1 MNKLNIQQ
9 EVSRMCINIITPVN
23 IGDGTKLTAK
33 DYFYAPKQQRAY
45 FLDLQKWHHFIY
57 QHGLLPAY
65 EKYVGDY
72 RDKRNLL
79 TWLEAQK
86 FTLKDVREI
95 IISEAQ
101 AEVNLVDA
109 KKKNTLNDVDKHIQQ
124 IDGSLY
130 VPGSSIKGVFR
141 TAILYALLQKKPDIK
156 RKYWSLV
163 NEEIAKPY
171 FKPKSSLNRVT
182 ANLEAELLH
191 TLQLEEKGKP
201 VKNNNAV
208 CSSLRGLQV
217 SDTISSENMQVAILQ
232 KVDGGFNKFG
242 KALEHS
248 LPIFRECM
256 LPGTKLY
263 FDVKLDKAFM
273 STLGINSIDALLLL
287 TQKYFD
293 AVLELL
299 QNAFGEQYPEQFAGV
314 GNANMFLGSN
324 TGFLS
329 KTILAMLA
337 PNADQAKEAIK
348 VLLDKSFKKHM
359 GDKIISPR
367 TLKCTKYKGELML
380 MGLAEVRKV

>member
-1 MNKLNIQQ
+1 
-9 EVSRMCINIITPVN
+9 MCLNIITPVN

-33 DYFYAPKQQRAY
+33 DYFYAPKQQKAY

-141 TAILYALLQKKPDIK
+141 TAILYALLQEKTDIK

-171 FKPKSSLNRVT
+171 FKPRIGLNRLT
-182 ANLEAELLH
+182 ANLEADLLH

-201 VKNNNAV
+201 VKNANAV

-217 SDTISSENMQVAILQ
+217 SDTMSSENMQVAVLQ

-242 KALEHS
+242 KASERP

-273 STLGINSIDALLLL
+273 STLGINSIDALLLI

-299 QNAFGEQYPEQFAGV
+299 KNAFGEQYPEQFIGIES
-314 GNANMFLGSN
+314 ANMFLGSN

-329 KTILAMLA
+329 KTLLAMLA
-337 PNADQAKEAIK
+337 PDADQAKNTIK
-348 VLLDKSFKKHM
+348 VLLDKSFKQHKHILR
-359 GDKIISPR
+359 DKIISPR
-367 TLKCTKYKGELML
+367 TLKCTTYNGQTVL

>member
-1 MNKLNIQQ
+1 
-9 EVSRMCINIITPVN
+9 MCLNIITPVN
-23 IGDGTKLTAK
+23 IGDGTKLMAK
-33 DYFYAPKQQRAY
+33 DYFYAPKQQKAY
-45 FLDLQKWHHFIY
+45 FLDLQKWHYFIY

-65 EKYVGDY
+65 EKYVADY

-79 TWLEAQK
+79 NWLEAQK
-86 FTLKDVREI
+86 FTLKDVRDI

-101 AEVNLVDA
+101 AEVNLVDD
-109 KKKNTLNDVDKHIQQ
+109 KKQNSLHDVDKHIQQ
-124 IDGSLY
+124 ADGSLY

-141 TAILYALLQKKPDIK
+141 TAILYALLQKKLEVK
-156 RKYWSLV
+156 RKYWLLV
-163 NEEIAKPY
+163 NEEMAKPY
-171 FKPKSSLNRVT
+171 FKPKISLNRVT
-182 ANLEAELLH
+182 TNLEAELLH
-191 TLQLEEKGKP
+191 TLQLEEKGRP
-201 VKNNNAV
+201 VKANNAV
-208 CSSLRGLQV
+208 CSALRGLQV
-217 SDTISSENMQVAILQ
+217 SDTTSSEDMQVAILQ

-242 KALEHS
+242 KASEHS

-256 LPGTKLY
+256 LPGAKLY

-273 STLGINSIDALLLL
+273 STLGINCIDDLLAA

-293 AVLELL
+293 AVLKLL
-299 QNAFGEQYPEQFAGV
+299 LDAFGEQYPEQFACV

-329 KTILAMLA
+329 KTLLAMLA
-337 PNADQAKEAIK
+337 PNAEQAKDAIK

-367 TLKCTKYKGELML
+367 TLKCTKYQGKLML